1 MSVNSLSSSAA
12 EISPPSSVVNISSQS
27 QNGRV
32 DAKSSNGSKPVVRPD
47 SNESAKAAQ
56 ATAHARTKASDN
68 AQVLRFDADTQINA
82 GNEGKVT
89 GQQADQAVA
98 KEPTQK
104 QVDQALEVSNRLST
118 MQVRSLQFTAS
129 KEDGR
134 TIIKVVDTQ
143 NDEVIRQIPSEEF
156 VKMAERISDLTQQ
169 LDSAQGLLFESKV

>member
-1 MSVNSLSSSAA
+1 
-12 EISPPSSVVNISSQS
+12 
-27 QNGRV
+27 
-32 DAKSSNGSKPVVRPD
+32 
-47 SNESAKAAQ
+47 
-56 ATAHARTKASDN
+56 
-68 AQVLRFDADTQINA
+68 
-82 GNEGKVT
+82 
-89 GQQADQAVA
+89 VA

-104 QVDQALEVSNRLST
+104 QVEQALEVSNRLST